1 MVTLLSNWQG
11 VVSLTFNSEH
21 ILLFS
26 GGFDHDICVWNPYID
41 TPVYK
46 VQAHNA
52 PIVTLQAIDL
62 TLLLISCDSDG
73 MIKVWDM

>member
-62 TLLLISCDSDG
+62 TPQLISCDSDG